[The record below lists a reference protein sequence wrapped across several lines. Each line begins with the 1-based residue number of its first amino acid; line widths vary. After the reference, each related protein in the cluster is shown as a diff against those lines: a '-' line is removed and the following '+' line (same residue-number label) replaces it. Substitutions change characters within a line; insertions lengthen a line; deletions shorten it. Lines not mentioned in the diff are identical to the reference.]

1 MLAAFTCVLRHR
13 YAEMI
18 LTVEAFER
26 ETKGIPLH
34 QVEQLKESEL
44 HKYIP
49 ARIKQNAI
57 YDRLQAALDAE
68 DGVDD
73 DEDDPLDDM
82 ARIMEGLTG
91 FYSED
96 TYTDEEL
103 AAIYGEF
110 LQEGQP
116 DSSSSAGIM
125 G

>member
-1 MLAAFTCVLRHR
+1 
-13 YAEMI
+13 MI

-34 QVEQLKESEL
+34 QVEELKESEL

>member
-1 MLAAFTCVLRHR
+1 
-13 YAEMI
+13 MI

-34 QVEQLKESEL
+34 QVQELQESEL
-44 HKYIP
+44 NNYIP
-49 ARIKQNAI
+49 ARIKQHAI

-68 DGVDD
+68 DGLDD
-73 DEDDPLDDM
+73 DENDPLDEM

-91 FYSED
+91 FYAED

-103 AAIYGEF
+103 DAIYGEF
-110 LQEGQP
+110 LQEGHQ
-116 DSSSSAGIM
+116 DSTSSSGGIM